1 MTEEREEPRGY
12 RRRGEVF
19 WRRALSAQRESGSTQ
34 AEFCEDNG
42 LSLST
47 FQRWRRRIE
56 EAGSEPAS
64 AQVEGFVEL
73 AVRSGR
79 QRDFAPEVEER
90 GEAFG
95 FELIFPS
102 GVRLRLPEQVDGR
115 SLAEVLW
122 ALEATDRC

>member
-1 MTEEREEPRGY
+1 MIEEREERRGY
-12 RRRGEVF
+12 RRRGEAF
-19 WRRALSAQRESGSTQ
+19 WRRALLAQRESGSTQ
-34 AEFCEDNG
+34 TDFCRRNG

-56 EAGSEPAS
+56 EAVGES
-64 AQVEGFVEL
+64 AEAPVTDFVEL
-73 AVRSGR
+73 AIRSEGELL
-79 QRDFAPEVEER
+79 DPEVEVRNETT
-90 GEAFG
+90 G

-122 ALEATDRC
+122 ALEATGRC